1 MFRAERASAHPSPT
15 RLARLKRIGEQLA
28 TALELAAQ
36 SPADGVGER
45 AAWLQAEEAV
55 AALGREITIL
65 EQLEPVVREAR
76 RAVGGR
82 R

>member
-1 MFRAERASAHPSPT
+1 MPLSP
-15 RLARLKRIGEQLA
+15 
-28 TALELAAQ
+28 
-36 SPADGVGER
+36 PADGVGER
-45 AAWLQAEEAV
+45 AAWLHAEDAV
-55 AALGREITIL
+55 AALGREITIV